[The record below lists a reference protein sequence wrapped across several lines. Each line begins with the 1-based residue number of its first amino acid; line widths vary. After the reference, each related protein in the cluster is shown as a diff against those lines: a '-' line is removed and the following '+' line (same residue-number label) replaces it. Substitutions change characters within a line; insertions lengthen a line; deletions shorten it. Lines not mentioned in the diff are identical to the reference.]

1 MNFIQTSVPKRKVTS
16 RALWTVLFTI
26 LLANSLFSQTHAT
39 SGLSFTET
47 VPKDL
52 LASRSVVLHD
62 YTFQQ
67 SELEEIQRAFQQI
80 GIDAVAYFKT
90 DVVMSGKDITKAFG
104 EYFTSRQ
111 IKYLIFFEKST
122 AGFQLIAVT
131 FDPKNG
137 LFDRSLPAWRIEKE
151 RLSELLRTAFQDSW
165 RSQKKQNF
173 LVNQF
178 PETDISVDP
187 MRGSRQEFYAIDLK
201 VDNLAVPKF
210 GNETMDHELEQFF
223 QNNYPLKYTI
233 TENGADEK
241 ELKKQGFLYVL
252 CFVHTRGKAAREILG
267 YDMARAEST
276 YASIAFPNGQ
286 LQLKTIPAD
295 TEVYKFYF
303 RHIGNGNI
311 FLGNKWD
318 ADVSWLDALRNHVM
332 GFKFETKI
340 N

>member
-1 MNFIQTSVPKRKVTS
+1 MNFILTRVAKRKVRS

-67 SELEEIQRAFQQI
+67 NELEEIQRAFQQI

-122 AGFQLIAVT
+122 TGFQLIAVT

-151 RLSELLRTAFQDSW
+151 RLNELLRTAFQDSW

-210 GNETMDHELEQFF
+210 GNETMDNELENFF